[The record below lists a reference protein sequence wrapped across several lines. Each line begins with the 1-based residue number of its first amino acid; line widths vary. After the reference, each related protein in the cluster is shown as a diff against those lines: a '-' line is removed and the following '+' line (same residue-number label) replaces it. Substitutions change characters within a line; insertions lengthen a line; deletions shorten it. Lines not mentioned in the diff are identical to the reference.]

1 MEITIITPS
10 FPYPKRGTLP
20 GIERYIENLAISLK
34 NLNHNIKIVTTYWNG
49 GDRYD
54 IYKGLPILR
63 VLESKAFLG
72 KIGSIFLLNYFIFG
86 LNIFRKKNYQFF
98 QNSDIIIIAVAI
110 GFTRIFKNKKFHVIS
125 SFHHYDTPKTFVDF
139 LYLPFFHYLEKR
151 QFKLHQNIIVD
162 SYFSKKEII
171 RYYRINKNLIK
182 VIPIGIDTNK
192 FHPKNYSKEIR
203 EKYGQNILLYVGPF
217 EERKKIPILLEAMVL
232 IIKEIRNVKLL
243 LIGKGTLYN
252 YCKNKVISL
261 NIQDHVSFLGYLN
274 DTDLVKYYASVDLF
288 VFPSELEGF
297 GQVILEAMASG
308 TPVICANRLPMSEL
322 IEDGGITFNLNNP
335 KDLSQ
340 KIIDLL
346 VNRNGLEDL
355 KKKALSVVE
364 KYKRINIAKK
374 YLEAIKEKK

>member
-63 VLESKAFLG
+63 VLESKALLG

-110 GFTRIFKNKKFHVIS
+110 GFTRILKNKKFRVIS

-322 IEDGGITFNLNNP
+322 IEDGGIIFNLNNP